1 MRLTLFAVLLLP
13 APALAWSKPGHMVTG
28 AIAYAVLEKD
38 DPAAL
43 AKAVELLKQTPQY
56 ARDWK
61 PTADGLPEA
70 ERGLYLFMMA
80 ARWADDIRG
89 DPRYDRP
96 PWHYIGLPFKPP
108 GQPAWLTEPL
118 PAPVNAVTAFE
129 RNREAVRAAP
139 DADERAVALCWLFHL
154 VGDIHQPLHAGG
166 LVTRDWP
173 LGDRGGNSAK
183 VRPEPTGRAVNLHY
197 YWDGLITNTD
207 DYRQCKNRAT
217 ELRLRPAFA
226 RERLAELAAIDRFED
241 WARTESSPLARS
253 VVYRGG
259 TLPVGLSD
267 ADAPPLPADYAKQAQ
282 AVGERRAV
290 LAGYRLAAVVRAAMQ

>member
-1 MRLTLFAVLLLP
+1 MRALLTLLLLP
-13 APALAWSKPGHMVTG
+13 APAPAWSKPGHMVTG
-28 AIAYAVLEKD
+28 AIAHAVLAQD
-38 DPAAL
+38 DSAAL

-61 PTADGLPEA
+61 PTADRLPEA
-70 ERGLYLFMMA
+70 DRGLYLFMMA

-96 PWHYIGLPFKPP
+96 TWHYIGLPFKPP
-108 GQPAWLTEPL
+108 GQPDWLTEPP
-118 PAPVNAVTAFE
+118 PATVNAVTAFE
-129 RNREAVRAAP
+129 QNRAAVRTAP
-139 DADERAVALCWLFHL
+139 DADERAVALCWVFHL

-173 LGDRGGNSAK
+173 VGDRGGNSAK
-183 VRPEPTGRAVNLHY
+183 VRAEPGGRAVNLHA

-207 DYRQCKNRAT
+207 DFRACRNRAA
-217 ELRLRPAFA
+217 ELRLRAEFA
-226 RERLAELAAIDRFED
+226 RDRLTELGTGTFED
-241 WARTESSPLARS
+241 WARKESSPLARS

-259 TLPVGLSD
+259 ALPVGLTE
-267 ADAPPLPADYAKQAQ
+267 ADAPVLPPDYARQAQ

-290 LAGYRLAAVVRAAMQ
+290 LAGYRLAAVVREAVR